1 MGASAGP
8 DIVDTGLV
16 LALDAADRNSYPG
29 SGTAWVDLLPGPPIV
44 VDYLVVAGGGGG
56 SSGAGGGGGAGGLL
70 TGSISLTSNSY
81 SIVVGSGG
89 TGAGSY
95 PAGNYSP
102 ATSGGNSS
110 FSNVIAIG
118 GGRGGGQNDV
128 ANSGGSGGGGGG
140 GTNAPPQ
147 QVAGIGTAG
156 QGNSGASGV
165 QNSRGGGGGGSGSAG
180 SVVTGGSS
188 TNISISGTSTAYAG
202 GGGAGTYSITAGNG
216 GGGGAGNGTQGIS
229 VRGGDALAN
238 TGSGGGGGGGEG
250 ASLFRTAGG
259 GNGGSGIVIVRYPGP
274 QRATGGTV
282 TSVAGDTIH
291 TFTTSGTFITNMGNN
306 GTLVNG
312 VGYNSGNGGSLVFDG
327 VDDYVDLNTTLSSI
341 VSSTLPTTWSAWV
354 NVISSTSNRIIIG
367 SAWANGGV
375 HMRLTGSSHAPQD
388 RIRFLYF
395 TDGGNGTGFDSSST
409 FTSGWYNFVATYN
422 GNGLSHSNF
431 KFYVNGNVSLVTDP
445 TFGTPTTIPTSQTF
459 SVGRAGTENQAY
471 YNSNIAQ
478 VSIYNRAL
486 TATEIQQN
494 YNATRSRFGI

>member
-1 MGASAGP
+1 MGLVHGAQEPLGVR
-8 DIVDTGLV
+8 DGLV
-16 LALDAADRNSYPG
+16 LYLDAANARSYPR
-29 SGTAWVDLLPGPPIV
+29 SGTTWFDRRGGLSVRAVEV
-44 VDYLVVAGGGGG
+44 LVVAGGGGG

-70 TGSISLTSNSY
+70 AGSISLTSNSA
-81 SIVVGSGG
+81 ITVTVGNGG

-118 GGRGGGQNDV
+118 GGSGGGQNDV

-188 TNISISGTSTAYAG
+188 TNSSISGTSTAYAG

-250 ASLFRTAGG
+250 EPQFRTAGG
-259 GNGGSGIVIVRYPGP
+259 GNGGSGIVIVRYQGP

-282 TSVAGDTIH
+282 TSVDGYTIH
-291 TFTTSGTFITNMGNN
+291 TFTTSGTFTPNGENN

-312 VGYNSGNGGSLVFDG
+312 VGYNSANFGSLVFDG
-327 VDDYVDLNTTLSSI
+327 VNDDKV
-341 VSSTLPTTWSAWV
+341 
-354 NVISSTSNRIIIG
+354 VISSSSSFEFGTGNLTVSGWGYVTSHINFRILASTRPSNGDYANAWHIG
-367 SAWANGGV
+367 TNANG
-375 HMRLTGSSHAPQD
+375 T
-388 RIRFLYF
+388 IFLYSNAF
-395 TDGGNGTGFDSSST
+395 NLQSASNVVPVNQWFYWT
-409 FTSGWYNFVATYN
+409 FTRDTGIGKLFVNTIVVASG
-422 GNGLSHSNF
+422 S
-431 KFYVNGNVSLVTDP
+431 VTNNYTLTQIGIGDFP
-445 TFGTPTTIPTSQTF
+445 ISGAEPWA
-459 SVGRAGTENQAY
+459 GRI
-471 YNSNIAQ
+471 SQ

-486 TATEIQQN
+486 TAQEIQQN
-494 YNATRSRFGI
+494 FNATRSRFSI